1 MVMGH
6 MLHYSIRKT
15 RHPGYVWSYS
25 IDSFDR
31 HLLPIGVL
39 SNLMGF
45 INSCAFNKF
54 KYFDKRDKF
63 KPNFLSIKVKSK

>member
-25 IDSFDR
+25 IDSFDC

-45 INSCAFNKF
+45 INKTFNKF

-63 KPNFLSIKVKSK
+63 KPNYNLSIKGKSK